1 MSQSQEQL
9 QDRCREVIEIII
21 ADKIRFKAMVKE
33 KLAEAHLALKQK
45 QYEKAE
51 EIVKDLLIFLDL

>member
-1 MSQSQEQL
+1 MSQLSES
-9 QDRCREVIEIII
+9 CREAIDIII
-21 ADKIRFKAMVKE
+21 TDKIRFKAIINE
-33 KLAEAHLALKQK
+33 KLSEVYLALKQK

>member
-1 MSQSQEQL
+1 MEKLSES
-9 QDRCREVIEIII
+9 CREAIDIII

-33 KLAEAHLALKQK
+33 RLSEAYLAIKSGDLK
-45 QYEKAE
+45 KAE

>member
-1 MSQSQEQL
+1 MSKLTES
-9 QDRCREVIEIII
+9 CREAIDIII

-33 KLAEAHLALKQK
+33 KLAEAYIAIKSGDLK
-45 QYEKAE
+45 KAE

>member
-1 MSQSQEQL
+1 MSQLNEKLSES
-9 QDRCREVIEIII
+9 CREAIEIII

>member
-1 MSQSQEQL
+1 MSRAQEQL
-9 QDRCREVIEIII
+9 QDRCREAIDIII

-33 KLAEAHLALKQK
+33 KLAEAYIAIKSN

-51 EIVKDLLIFLDL
+51 EIIKDLMIFLDL

>member
-1 MSQSQEQL
+1 MSQAQEQL
-9 QDRCREVIEIII
+9 QDRCREAIEIII

-33 KLAEAHLALKQK
+33 KLAEAHLAIKSGDI
-45 QYEKAE
+45 EKAE